1 MPVLGFRGWLR
12 CKILLDFLLSQV
24 FHKIE
29 NLSNVDKL
37 YIQGFTIKIAVSEE
51 METELAEK
59 KKALREAKY
68 AGLRTAMQARKE
80 ADDAIKQEL
89 KDLGYQATSF
99 GIPLSSSYHWK
110 F

>member
-1 MPVLGFRGWLR
+1 MV
-12 CKILLDFLLSQV
+12 S
-24 FHKIE
+24 
-29 NLSNVDKL
+29 VDEMKEMQED
-37 YIQGFTIKIAVSEE
+37 IRA

-89 KDLGYQATSF
+89 KELGYPSTSF
-99 GIPLSSSYHWK
+99 GIPLTSSINWK

>member
-1 MPVLGFRGWLR
+1 M
-12 CKILLDFLLSQV
+12 IS
-24 FHKIE
+24 
-29 NLSNVDKL
+29 VDEMKDMQDE
-37 YIQGFTIKIAVSEE
+37 IRA

-80 ADDAIKQEL
+80 ADEAIKQEL
-89 KDLGYQATSF
+89 KDLGYQSTSF
-99 GIPLSSSYHWK
+99 GIPLTTTNLWK